1 MVGALVL
8 SCAPRIDCGSY
19 DKAIN
24 HGGSSGGSLGKI
36 NAAVDKGEFE
46 LAVTVE
52 ISTSDGDL
60 SLIIDK
66 GWNIRKN
73 RRGGDQR
80 DERYVN

>member
-1 MVGALVL
+1 
-8 SCAPRIDCGSY
+8 
-19 DKAIN
+19 
-24 HGGSSGGSLGKI
+24 LGKI

-46 LAVTVE
+46 LAVTIE
-52 ISTSDGDL
+52 INTSDRDL

-73 RRGGDQR
+73 RLEGDQG